1 MKTLVVILGL
11 VFGMTF
17 IANAQAQTK
26 PAAKTQTTTT
36 TTTTTTQPQAAS
48 QTKSMIKITELS
60 KPIQDNLSM
69 QFKGWTPTQAY
80 KLDSKGVLS
89 YEVLVKKESN
99 EMRLYYDNAGKYLRE
114 EPVANMSKNTT
125 PAKHNTQAAPAQKP
139 TTKPK

>member
-26 PAAKTQTTTT
+26 PATKSQTPA
-36 TTTTTTQPQAAS
+36 TTQPQAAS

-60 KPIQDNLSM
+60 KPIQENLSQ

-114 EPVANMSKNTT
+114 EPVAMSKNTS
-125 PAKHNTQAAPAQKP
+125 PAKHTASTAPAQKP
-139 TTKPK
+139 TTKPR